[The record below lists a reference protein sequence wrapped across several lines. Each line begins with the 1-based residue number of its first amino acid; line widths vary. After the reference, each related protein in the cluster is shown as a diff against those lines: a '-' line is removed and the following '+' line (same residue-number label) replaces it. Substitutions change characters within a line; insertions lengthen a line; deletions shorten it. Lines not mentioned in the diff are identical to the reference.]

1 MPGTAFRAG
10 QTELRLQARGLGVPS
25 KRRDFCSR
33 EAGQSG
39 GKLFCEARSGFAGP

>member
-1 MPGTAFRAG
+1 MPETAFCAG

-33 EAGQSG
+33 RASRG